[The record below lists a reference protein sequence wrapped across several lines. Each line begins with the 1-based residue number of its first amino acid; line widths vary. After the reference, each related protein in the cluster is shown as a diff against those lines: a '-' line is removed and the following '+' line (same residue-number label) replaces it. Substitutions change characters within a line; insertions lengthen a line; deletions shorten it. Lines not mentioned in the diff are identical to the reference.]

1 MTRSSGGG
9 EHAERFTLLR
19 PLLFTI
25 AYEILGSATEAD
37 DVLQDSYLRWA
48 EVDLARVRDTKS
60 YLAQLVTRQAL
71 NALRADARRREEYV
85 GPWLPEPLLLD
96 EQDPSADVVLAESV
110 SMAMLVLLE
119 TLSPDERA
127 VFVLREVFGFDYAE
141 IGAAVGKPASTVRQ
155 VAHRAREHVRAR
167 RKRFDA
173 QDFERTAQITAQ
185 FMATAASG
193 DVQTLMTMLAPD
205 AVWMADSGGKV
216 SAARRP
222 VVGAERVARAIAG
235 LMRKARDAWATVR
248 VRTVNCNSAPAVLL
262 YQGER
267 LEMVVTLEIA
277 DEKITNFYVMR
288 NPDKLAAVTTARAIS
303 RG

>member
-1 MTRSSGGG
+1 MTRAPAGG

-19 PLLFTI
+19 SLLFTI

-48 EVDLARVRDTKS
+48 DVDLSTVRDTKS

-96 EQDPSADVVLAESV
+96 DQDPSADVVLAESV

-127 VFVLREVFGFDYAE
+127 VFVLREVFGFDYGEIAE
-141 IGAAVGKPASTVRQ
+141 AVGKPTPTVRQ

-167 RKRFDA
+167 RKRFDFV
-173 QDFERTAQITAQ
+173 DPERNAEITAQ
-185 FMATAASG
+185 FLATAASG
-193 DVQTLMTMLAPD
+193 DVDALMAMLATD
-205 AVWMADSGGKV
+205 ATWTADSGGKV

-235 LMRKARDAWATVR
+235 LMRKAGAHLNVEMVT
-248 VRTVNCNSAPAVLL
+248 CNSAPAVLL
-262 YQGER
+262 YLGEN
-267 LEMVVTLEIA
+267 LEGVITLEIS
-277 DEKITNFYVMR
+277 DDKITNFYVMR
-288 NPDKLAAVTTARAIS
+288 NPEKLTTLAAAREIS
-303 RG
+303 RD

>member
-1 MTRSSGGG
+1 MIATG

-25 AYEILGSATEAD
+25 AYEILGSATESD

-48 EVDLARVRDTKS
+48 DVDLSTVHATKS

-71 NALRADARRREEYV
+71 NTLRAGARRREEYV

-96 EQDPSADVVLAESV
+96 DQDPATDVVLAESV

-127 VFVLREVFGFDYAE
+127 VFVLREVFGFDYGE
-141 IGAAVGKPASTVRQ
+141 IADAVGKPAPTVRQ

-167 RKRFDA
+167 RKRFHSGDPQRNA
-173 QDFERTAQITAQ
+173 AITAQ
-185 FMATAASG
+185 FLATAASG
-193 DVQTLMTMLAPD
+193 DVDALMAMLAPD
-205 AVWMADSGGKV
+205 ATWMADSGDKA

-222 VVGAERVARAIAG
+222 VVGADKVARAITG
-235 LMRKARDAWATVR
+235 LVRKAGTGMRIELVT
-248 VRTVNCNSAPAVLL
+248 CNSAPAVLFYL
-262 YQGER
+262 DDE
-267 LEMVVTLEIA
+267 LAMVVTLEIA
-277 DEKITNFYVMR
+277 GDKITNFYVMR
-288 NPDKLAAVTTARAIS
+288 NPDKLAALATARDIS

>member
-1 MTRSSGGG
+1 MTRAPTPD
-9 EHAERFTLLR
+9 EHAERFILLR

-48 EVDLARVRDTKS
+48 AVDLSTVRDTKS

-127 VFVLREVFGFDYAE
+127 VFVLREVFGFDYSE
-141 IGAAVGKPASTVRQ
+141 IAGAVGKPAPTVRQ
-155 VAHRAREHVRAR
+155 VAHRAREHVRAGR
-167 RKRFDA
+167 RRFDTV
-173 QDFERTAQITAQ
+173 DPERNAEITAR
-185 FMATAASG
+185 FLAAAAGG
-193 DVQTLMTMLAPD
+193 DVEALMTMLAPD
-205 AVWMADSGGKV
+205 ATWTADSGGIV

-222 VVGAERVARAIAG
+222 VVGAERVARAISG
-235 LMRKARDAWATVR
+235 LMRRASEMATLR
-248 VRTVNCNSAPAVLL
+248 VDMVTCNSAPAVLL
-262 YQGER
+262 YLGEQ
-267 LEMVVTLEIA
+267 LEGVITLEIA
-277 DEKITNFYVMR
+277 EGKITNFYVMR
-288 NPDKLAAVTTARAIS
+288 NPQKLAALAAPRDIS

>member
-1 MTRSSGGG
+1 MTLAPAGG

-25 AYEILGSATEAD
+25 AYEMLGSATEAD

-48 EVDLARVRDTKS
+48 AVDLATVRDTKS

-71 NALRADARRREEYV
+71 NALRAGARRREEYV

-96 EQDPSADVVLAESV
+96 ERDPSTDVVLAESI

-127 VFVLREVFGFDYAE
+127 VFVLREVFGFDYSEIAE
-141 IGAAVGKPASTVRQ
+141 AVGKPAATVRQ

-167 RKRFDA
+167 RKRFDPVDPEHNA
-173 QDFERTAQITAQ
+173 KITAQ
-185 FMATAASG
+185 FLATAAGG
-193 DVQTLMTMLAPD
+193 DVEALMSMLAPD
-205 AVWMADSGGKV
+205 ATWTADSGGVV

-222 VVGAERVARAIAG
+222 VVGADRVARAIVG
-235 LMRKARDAWATVR
+235 LMRRAGAMAALR
-248 VRTVNCNSAPAVLL
+248 VDMVTCNSAPAVLL
-262 YQGER
+262 YLGDR
-267 LEMVVTLEIA
+267 LEGVITVEISG
-277 DEKITNFYVMR
+277 DKITNFYVMR
-288 NPDKLAAVTTARAIS
+288 NPDKLAAVTAARDIS

>member
-1 MTRSSGGG
+1 MTHAPTGS

-25 AYEILGSATEAD
+25 AYEMLGSATEAD

-48 EVDLARVRDTKS
+48 AVDLATVRDTKS

-71 NALRADARRREEYV
+71 NSLRAGARRREDYV

-96 EQDPSADVVLAESV
+96 EQDPSADVVLAESI

-127 VFVLREVFGFDYAE
+127 VFVLREVFGFDYGEIAE
-141 IGAAVGKPASTVRQ
+141 AVGRPAPTVRQ

-167 RKRFDA
+167 RKRFDSL
-173 QDFERTAQITAQ
+173 DPERNAEITAQ
-185 FMATAASG
+185 FLAAAAGG
-193 DVQTLMTMLAPD
+193 DVEALMTMLAPD
-205 AVWMADSGGKV
+205 ATWTADSGGAV

-222 VVGAERVARAIAG
+222 VVGAMKVARAIAG
-235 LMRKARDAWATVR
+235 LMRRAATLGAMR
-248 VRTVNCNSAPAVLL
+248 VNMVTCNSAPAVLL
-262 YQGER
+262 YLGDQ
-267 LEMVVTLEIA
+267 LEGVITLEIA
-277 DEKITNFYVMR
+277 EGKITNFYVMR
-288 NPDKLAAVTTARAIS
+288 NPQKLAALATARDIS

>member
-1 MTRSSGGG
+1 MTLAPAGG

-25 AYEILGSATEAD
+25 AYEMLGSATEAD

-48 EVDLARVRDTKS
+48 AVDLATVRDTKS

-71 NALRADARRREEYV
+71 NALRAGARRREEYV

-96 EQDPSADVVLAESV
+96 ERDPSTDVVLAESI

-127 VFVLREVFGFDYAE
+127 VFVLREVFGFDYSEIAE
-141 IGAAVGKPASTVRQ
+141 AVGKPAATVRQ
-155 VAHRAREHVRAR
+155 VARRAREHVRAR
-167 RKRFDA
+167 RKRFDPV
-173 QDFERTAQITAQ
+173 DPEHNAQITAQ
-185 FMATAASG
+185 FLATAAGG
-193 DVQTLMTMLAPD
+193 DVEALMSMLAPD
-205 AVWMADSGGKV
+205 ATWTADSGGLV

-222 VVGAERVARAIAG
+222 VVGAERVARAIVG
-235 LMRKARDAWATVR
+235 LMRRAGAMAALR
-248 VRTVNCNSAPAVLL
+248 VDMVTCNSAPAVLL
-262 YQGER
+262 YLGDR
-267 LEMVVTLEIA
+267 LEGVITVEISG
-277 DEKITNFYVMR
+277 DTITNFYVMR
-288 NPDKLAAVTTARAIS
+288 NPDKLAAVTAARDIS

>member
-1 MTRSSGGG
+1 MSTNG

-25 AYEILGSATEAD
+25 AYEILGSATESD

-48 EVDLARVRDTKS
+48 AVDLSTVNDTKS

-71 NALRADARRREEYV
+71 NALRAGARRREEYV

-96 EQDPSADVVLAESV
+96 DQDPSADVVLAESV

-141 IGAAVGKPASTVRQ
+141 IADAVGKPAPTVRQ
-155 VAHRAREHVRAR
+155 VAHRAREHVRSR
-167 RKRFDA
+167 RKRFDTVDPQRNA
-173 QDFERTAQITAQ
+173 EITAQ
-185 FMATAASG
+185 FLATAASG
-193 DVQTLMTMLAPD
+193 DVDALMAMLAPD
-205 AVWMADSGGKV
+205 ATWMADSGGKV

-235 LMRKARDAWATVR
+235 LIRIAGPELR
-248 VRTVNCNSAPAVLL
+248 VEMVTCNSAPAVLL
-262 YQGER
+262 YLGEQ
-267 LEMVVTLEIA
+267 LEGVITLEIA
-277 DEKITNFYVMR
+277 EDKITNFYVMR
-288 NPDKLAAVTTARAIS
+288 NPDKLAALATARDIS
-303 RG
+303 RS